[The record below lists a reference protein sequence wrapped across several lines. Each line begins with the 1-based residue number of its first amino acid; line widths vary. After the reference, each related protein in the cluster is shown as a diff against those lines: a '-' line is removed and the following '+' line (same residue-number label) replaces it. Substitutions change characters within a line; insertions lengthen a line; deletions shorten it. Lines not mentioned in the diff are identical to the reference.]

1 MTSHSVRFL
10 QQNARKSLIATK
22 EILNNINYSKPD
34 IVLIQ
39 EPYTSNSNQM
49 LGLPL
54 NSKLH
59 YVNTSKPKS
68 GILVTNRGLY
78 TELLSNF
85 SNSNITTIKIQLQST
100 SLIICNVYI
109 EPNSLTS
116 DQINLLSNLLD
127 TFKHQPII
135 LTGDFNSR
143 HHLWHDTTTNN
154 QGIIL
159 AELINDYELS
169 IHNTKDPTCIT
180 TNGSSIID
188 LTLTNNKASSYIID
202 WHSSKQPN
210 SIFDHVSISF
220 TYNHQ
225 QRIPTKTINSTSKFN
240 ENKAD
245 WQKFKDCFNSDVFNQ
260 LNISINNIQHTQDI
274 DKCALDLTK
283 FIQEAAYKSIPTKK
297 HNPRKNY
304 TPWWDK
310 DLTLM
315 QITVRNLR
323 NLYSHE
329 KNTIVKQMKYEQYKR
344 YRNKYV
350 RAIYNKKQQKWREFL
365 EESSSSNTWGN
376 TYKMIKATTN
386 PKTYT
391 LPILDNAQPHQHGTI
406 IENILDAIF
415 PDDNQLLQH
424 TPTQTS
430 NILNQEQLTI
440 TPEYIETLIKST
452 NNKKSPGP
460 DYITNQMLKQLK
472 DTISPTLAALFT
484 KCFILGHFPS
494 CWKNTSLIIF
504 PKPNKTE
511 YHTPKNYRPIS
522 LISNIS
528 KILEKIIQS
537 RLQNYI
543 RDNNLQN
550 ENQHGFTQQK
560 STITALYN
568 ITNDII
574 NNKTNNKLTSMLS
587 VDYSGAFDNAN
598 WQIITKNM
606 DTMNIP
612 SQYTQII
619 QSYLTNRTVSY
630 KYNNHTRTKK
640 LTKGCPQGSPL
651 SPTLWNI
658 LINSLLNSF
667 NIPSAHIHAY
677 ADDITV
683 ICTGNTPNQLH
694 DTLQKTLT
702 FINVWSN
709 NNFLTINTQKT
720 QIIHFHKK
728 TLNTPVTLNNNHIEI
743 VDKIKILGISLQN
756 HQHRNKIN
764 FNTHIENI
772 ISKTTRIK
780 NTLFNFCKNTYGINT
795 RKRQNLYKGLIRPVL
810 TYGSEIWINHITKKQ
825 IQKLESTQHQI
836 LRHSI
841 MGYRTISKACT
852 TLLTRIEPIHTN
864 IQIKQTKFL
873 YRQNIPQECL
883 NHITIEQFIDTTK
896 QNIFA
901 QSHEKTNDTFKHFF
915 PSPYIPKF
923 IKPNFILTQFY
934 TGHGNFQK
942 YLNRFQLSQTDCC
955 TCSNTTQDVTHLLLH
970 CTNYTQIKHHLQLH
984 NINSLHQFTQN
995 KEIHKKFIELCK
1007 HIHTH
1012 IKAIL

>member
-1 MTSHSVRFL
+1 MAKHKKRLAQPAQVAVNSDSEYEQPSVNRNPRNANEADETLENLHQDSSPIATYNIQQCCDTLKCFNKMHDKRSVTKYLDLLDTISNTLLTIAHNYEQNDSKIHNILEELKQDIKNKPASPTYSQVLQRNPQTTQISIPKYDEKTIIVKPNDSTPPQIIENKIKEIIKKSNTKTKINSIYSKQTCVIIKTPNNDKDCDQLLNQINSDEETKHTCNAYEPKKRDPTILIKNVASDTDLLKLAEQIAECNPELEGLEDDMEYLFKLKYSDTAKHMNVVLKTSPKTIIECISVLSSSFIVIEMTSHSVRFL

-49 LGLPL
+49 L
-54 NSKLH
+54 
-59 YVNTSKPKS
+59 
-68 GILVTNRGLY
+68 
-78 TELLSNF
+78 
-85 SNSNITTIKIQLQST
+85 
-100 SLIICNVYI
+100 
-109 EPNSLTS
+109 
-116 DQINLLSNLLD
+116 
-127 TFKHQPII
+127 
-135 LTGDFNSR
+135 DFNSR

-460 DYITNQMLKQLK
+460 DYITNQ
-472 DTISPTLAALFT
+472 ILF
-484 KCFILGHFPS
+484 
-494 CWKNTSLIIF
+494 W
-504 PKPNKTE
+504 
-511 YHTPKNYRPIS
+511 
-522 LISNIS
+522 
-528 KILEKIIQS
+528 
-537 RLQNYI
+537 
-543 RDNNLQN
+543 
-550 ENQHGFTQQK
+550 
-560 STITALYN
+560 
-568 ITNDII
+568 
-574 NNKTNNKLTSMLS
+574 
-587 VDYSGAFDNAN
+587 
-598 WQIITKNM
+598 
-606 DTMNIP
+606 
-612 SQYTQII
+612 
-619 QSYLTNRTVSY
+619 
-630 KYNNHTRTKK
+630 
-640 LTKGCPQGSPL
+640 
-651 SPTLWNI
+651 
-658 LINSLLNSF
+658 
-667 NIPSAHIHAY
+667 
-677 ADDITV
+677 
-683 ICTGNTPNQLH
+683 
-694 DTLQKTLT
+694 
-702 FINVWSN
+702 
-709 NNFLTINTQKT
+709 
-720 QIIHFHKK
+720 
-728 TLNTPVTLNNNHIEI
+728 
-743 VDKIKILGISLQN
+743 
-756 HQHRNKIN
+756 
-764 FNTHIENI
+764 
-772 ISKTTRIK
+772 
-780 NTLFNFCKNTYGINT
+780 
-795 RKRQNLYKGLIRPVL
+795 
-810 TYGSEIWINHITKKQ
+810 
-825 IQKLESTQHQI
+825 
-836 LRHSI
+836 
-841 MGYRTISKACT
+841 
-852 TLLTRIEPIHTN
+852 
-864 IQIKQTKFL
+864 
-873 YRQNIPQECL
+873 CL
-883 NHITIEQFIDTTK
+883 
-896 QNIFA
+896 
-901 QSHEKTNDTFKHFF
+901 
-915 PSPYIPKF
+915 
-923 IKPNFILTQFY
+923 
-934 TGHGNFQK
+934 
-942 YLNRFQLSQTDCC
+942 
-955 TCSNTTQDVTHLLLH
+955 
-970 CTNYTQIKHHLQLH
+970 
-984 NINSLHQFTQN
+984 
-995 KEIHKKFIELCK
+995 
-1007 HIHTH
+1007 
-1012 IKAIL
+1012 